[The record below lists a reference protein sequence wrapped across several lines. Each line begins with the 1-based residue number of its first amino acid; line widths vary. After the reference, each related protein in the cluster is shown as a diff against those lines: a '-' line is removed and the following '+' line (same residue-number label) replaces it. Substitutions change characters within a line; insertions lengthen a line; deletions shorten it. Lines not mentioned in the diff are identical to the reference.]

1 MSAAPFPV
9 PAVPHPPAASGA
21 PAVPRTRAASRAP
34 AAGHRPATT
43 APGGRAPGTTAA
55 ALLIAAAAS
64 GISGPSLALPTAAHA
79 LHVPTASAAWLMTA
93 YGLGLLAGTP
103 LLAGTAGRRGPAALV
118 RAGAALVA
126 LGAAIVLTA
135 PSALPPLVAG
145 RAVEAAGAAGLTV
158 AAFRIAGRDRSGRS
172 TGLVAIGNAAGGT
185 LGLFV
190 GAGAAQLLGWRAALV
205 MPLLALAVL
214 PALLRPA
221 GRAGRGE
228 REGQA
233 AREGRQRPQG
243 HGGHGARAARAR
255 RARPGAP
262 DGRFRDALPLGLLRR
277 PGFRRP
283 ALLMLALATV
293 NFALVYGAPR
303 RVAALT
309 GWGPLP
315 TGAAVASVSLAGA
328 LLSWQLVRL
337 APALGTGRVRVLL
350 AAGSAAAATA
360 AAFAPWPPVVLL
372 GSGLGSLVTAG
383 GQGVL
388 TGSAVGG
395 LAPERQGGAIG
406 LFNLAFPAGVA
417 VGPVLAGFADQTVQF
432 LY

>member
-1 MSAAPFPV
+1 MSAFPARLAVRPAPV
-9 PAVPHPPAASGA
+9 PAPAASRTPDAPLTSAAHQRGA
-21 PAVPRTRAASRAP
+21 GA
-34 AAGHRPATT
+34 
-43 APGGRAPGTTAA
+43 APGRRAPGTTAA

-93 YGLGLLAGTP
+93 YGLGLLVGTP

-126 LGAAIVLTA
+126 LGAAIVLA
-135 PSALPPLVAG
+135 SPSALPPLVAG

-190 GAGAAQLLGWRAALV
+190 GAGAAQLLGWRTALV

-214 PALLRPA
+214 PAVLRPA
-221 GRAGRGE
+221 GRTGQAGQ
-228 REGQA
+228 EGQA
-233 AREGRQRPQG
+233 GQAGPSGTPRP
-243 HGGHGARAARAR
+243 
-255 RARPGAP
+255 
-262 DGRFRDALPLGLLRR
+262 RFRDALPLGLLRR

-315 TGAAVASVSLAGA
+315 TGAAVASVALAGA

-337 APALGTGRVRVLL
+337 APALGTARVRVLL
-350 AAGSAAAATA
+350 AAGSTAAAAA

-372 GSGLGSLVTAG
+372 GSALSSLVTAG

-388 TGSAVGG
+388 TGPAVGG

-417 VGPVLAGFADQTVQF
+417 AGPVLAGFADQTVQF

>member
-1 MSAAPFPV
+1 MSAFPARLAARPTPALGPAPT
-9 PAVPHPPAASGA
+9 ASRHPAAS
-21 PAVPRTRAASRAP
+21 RTP
-34 AAGHRPATT
+34 AARHRGATT
-43 APGGRAPGTTAA
+43 APGRRAPGTTAA

-79 LHVPTASAAWLMTA
+79 LRVPTASAAWLMTA

-103 LLAGTAGRRGPAALV
+103 LLSGTAGRRGPAALV

-126 LGAAIVLTA
+126 LGAAIVLA
-135 PSALPPLVAG
+135 SPSALLPLAAG

-158 AAFRIAGRDRSGRS
+158 AAFRIAGRDRTGRS

-214 PALLRPA
+214 PAVLRPA
-221 GRAGRGE
+221 GPAGRAAQALQAGE
-228 REGQA
+228 AGEAGSPRPRLRE
-233 AREGRQRPQG
+233 
-243 HGGHGARAARAR
+243 
-255 RARPGAP
+255 
-262 DGRFRDALPLGLLRR
+262 ALPLGLLRR

-283 ALLMLALATV
+283 VLLMLALATV

-303 RVAALT
+303 RVTALT

-315 TGAAVASVSLAGA
+315 TGAAVASAALAGA

-350 AAGSAAAATA
+350 AAGSTAAAAA

-372 GSGLGSLVTAG
+372 GSALSALVTAR

-417 VGPVLAGFADQTVQF
+417 AGPALAGFADQTVQF

>member
-1 MSAAPFPV
+1 MSAFPARLATRPTAALG
-9 PAVPHPPAASGA
+9 PAPAAS
-21 PAVPRTRAASRAP
+21 PTPTASRIP
-34 AAGHRPATT
+34 AARPRGATT
-43 APGGRAPGTTAA
+43 APGRRVPGTTAA
-55 ALLIAAAAS
+55 ALLTAAAAS

-103 LLAGTAGRRGPAALV
+103 LLSGTAGRRGPAALV

-126 LGAAIVLTA
+126 LGAAIVLA
-135 PSALPPLVAG
+135 SPSALLPLAAG

-214 PALLRPA
+214 PAVLRPA
-221 GRAGRGE
+221 GRAGQA
-228 REGQA
+228 GQA
-233 AREGRQRPQG
+233 AQAGQAGQA
-243 HGGHGARAARAR
+243 GGT
-255 RARPGAP
+255 RPGVP
-262 DGRFRDALPLGLLRR
+262 DGSFRDALPLGLLRR

-315 TGAAVASVSLAGA
+315 TGAAVASVALAGA

-350 AAGSAAAATA
+350 AAGSTAAAAA

-372 GSGLGSLVTAG
+372 GSALSSLVTAG

-417 VGPVLAGFADQTVQF
+417 AGPVLAGFADQTVQF

>member
-1 MSAAPFPV
+1 MSAFPARLAARPTPALGPAPT
-9 PAVPHPPAASGA
+9 ASRHPAAS
-21 PAVPRTRAASRAP
+21 RTP
-34 AAGHRPATT
+34 AARHRGATT
-43 APGGRAPGTTAA
+43 APGRRAPGTTAA

-79 LHVPTASAAWLMTA
+79 LRVPTASAAWLMTA

-103 LLAGTAGRRGPAALV
+103 LLSGTAGRRGPAALV

-126 LGAAIVLTA
+126 LGAAIVLA
-135 PSALPPLVAG
+135 SPSALLPLAAG

-158 AAFRIAGRDRSGRS
+158 AAFRIAGRDRTGRS

-214 PALLRPA
+214 PAVLRPA
-221 GRAGRGE
+221 GPAGRAAQALQAGE
-228 REGQA
+228 AGEAGSPRPRLRE
-233 AREGRQRPQG
+233 
-243 HGGHGARAARAR
+243 
-255 RARPGAP
+255 
-262 DGRFRDALPLGLLRR
+262 ALPLGLLRR

-303 RVAALT
+303 RVTALT

-315 TGAAVASVSLAGA
+315 TGAAVASAALAGA

-350 AAGSAAAATA
+350 AAGSTAAAAA

-372 GSGLGSLVTAG
+372 GSALSALVTAR

-417 VGPVLAGFADQTVQF
+417 AGPALAGFADQTVQF

>member
-1 MSAAPFPV
+1 MSAFP
-9 PAVPHPPAASGA
+9 ARLAAR
-21 PAVPRTRAASRAP
+21 PTAALGLAP
-34 AAGHRPATT
+34 AARHRGATT
-43 APGGRAPGTTAA
+43 APGRRAPGTTAA

-64 GISGPSLALPTAAHA
+64 GISGPSLALPAAAHA

-93 YGLGLLAGTP
+93 YGLGLLVGTP
-103 LLAGTAGRRGPAALV
+103 LLSATAGRRGPAALV

-126 LGAAIVLTA
+126 LGAAIVLA
-135 PSALPPLVAG
+135 SPSALLPLAAG

-205 MPLLALAVL
+205 MPLLALAAL
-214 PALLRPA
+214 PAVLRPA
-221 GRAGRGE
+221 EQAGQAERA
-228 REGQA
+228 GQA
-233 AREGRQRPQG
+233 AHAGQVGQAG
-243 HGGHGARAARAR
+243 QAGS
-255 RARPGAP
+255 ARPGTP

-277 PGFRRP
+277 PDFRRP

-303 RVAALT
+303 RVTALT

-315 TGAAVASVSLAGA
+315 TGAAVASVALTGA

-350 AAGSAAAATA
+350 ATGSVAAATA

-372 GSGLGSLVTAG
+372 GSALSSLVTAG

-417 VGPVLAGFADQTVQF
+417 AGPGLAGFADQTVQF

>member
-1 MSAAPFPV
+1 MSAFPARLAARPTTV
-9 PAVPHPPAASGA
+9 LGPAAARNPTAPRPHAAHDRGA
-21 PAVPRTRAASRAP
+21 A
-34 AAGHRPATT
+34 T
-43 APGGRAPGTTAA
+43 APGRRAPGTTAA

-79 LHVPTASAAWLMTA
+79 LGVPTASAAWLMTA

-103 LLAGTAGRRGPAALV
+103 LLSGTAGRRGPAALV

-126 LGAAIVLTA
+126 LGAAIVLA
-135 PSALPPLVAG
+135 SPSALLPLAAG

-158 AAFRIAGRDRSGRS
+158 AAFRIAGRDRTGRS

-214 PALLRPA
+214 PAVLRPA
-221 GRAGRGE
+221 GQTGRAGE
-228 REGQA
+228 SGQA
-233 AREGRQRPQG
+233 GETGPAGSPRP
-243 HGGHGARAARAR
+243 
-255 RARPGAP
+255 
-262 DGRFRDALPLGLLRR
+262 RFRDALPLGLLRR

-303 RVAALT
+303 RVTALT

-315 TGAAVASVSLAGA
+315 TGAAVASVALAGA

-337 APALGTGRVRVLL
+337 APALGTARVRVLL
-350 AAGSAAAATA
+350 ATGSTAAAAA

-372 GSGLGSLVTAG
+372 GSALSSLVTAG

-417 VGPVLAGFADQTVQF
+417 AGPAVAGFADQTVQF

>member
-1 MSAAPFPV
+1 
-9 PAVPHPPAASGA
+9 
-21 PAVPRTRAASRAP
+21 
-34 AAGHRPATT
+34 
-43 APGGRAPGTTAA
+43 
-55 ALLIAAAAS
+55 
-64 GISGPSLALPTAAHA
+64 
-79 LHVPTASAAWLMTA
+79 
-93 YGLGLLAGTP
+93 
-103 LLAGTAGRRGPAALV
+103 
-118 RAGAALVA
+118 
-126 LGAAIVLTA
+126 
-135 PSALPPLVAG
+135 
-145 RAVEAAGAAGLTV
+145 TV

-205 MPLLALAVL
+205 MPLLALAAL
-214 PALLRPA
+214 PAVLRPA
-221 GRAGRGE
+221 EQAGQAERA
-228 REGQA
+228 GQA
-233 AREGRQRPQG
+233 AHAGQVGQAG
-243 HGGHGARAARAR
+243 QAGS
-255 RARPGAP
+255 ARPGSP

-277 PGFRRP
+277 PDFRRP

-303 RVAALT
+303 RVTALT

-315 TGAAVASVSLAGA
+315 TGAAVASVALAGA

-350 AAGSAAAATA
+350 ATGSVAAATA

-372 GSGLGSLVTAG
+372 GSALSSLVTAG

-417 VGPVLAGFADQTVQF
+417 AGPGLAGFADQTVQF

>member
-1 MSAAPFPV
+1 MSAFPARLAARPTPALGPAPTSSR
-9 PAVPHPPAASGA
+9 HPAAS
-21 PAVPRTRAASRAP
+21 PTP
-34 AAGHRPATT
+34 AARHRGATT
-43 APGGRAPGTTAA
+43 APGLRAPGTTAA

-79 LHVPTASAAWLMTA
+79 LRVPTASAAWLMTA
-93 YGLGLLAGTP
+93 YGLGLLVGTP
-103 LLAGTAGRRGPAALV
+103 LLSGTAGRRGPAALV

-126 LGAAIVLTA
+126 LGAAIVLA
-135 PSALPPLVAG
+135 SPSALLPLAAG

-158 AAFRIAGRDRSGRS
+158 AAFRIAGRDRTGRS
-172 TGLVAIGNAAGGT
+172 TGLVAIGNAVGGT

-190 GAGAAQLLGWRAALV
+190 GAGATQLLGWRAALV

-214 PALLRPA
+214 PAVLRPA
-221 GRAGRGE
+221 GRAGRAAQALQTGE
-228 REGQA
+228 AGEAGSP
-233 AREGRQRPQG
+233 RP
-243 HGGHGARAARAR
+243 RL
-255 RARPGAP
+255 
-262 DGRFRDALPLGLLRR
+262 RDALPLGLLRR

-303 RVAALT
+303 RVTALT

-315 TGAAVASVSLAGA
+315 TGAAVASAALAGA

-350 AAGSAAAATA
+350 AAGSTAAAAA
-360 AAFAPWPPVVLL
+360 AAFASWPPVVLL
-372 GSGLGSLVTAG
+372 GSALSALVTAG

-417 VGPVLAGFADQTVQF
+417 AGPALAGFADQTVQF

>member
-1 MSAAPFPV
+1 MSVLPARLAARPTAALG
-9 PAVPHPPAASGA
+9 PAPAASL
-21 PAVPRTRAASRAP
+21 TP
-34 AAGHRPATT
+34 AARHRGTRHRGATT
-43 APGGRAPGTTAA
+43 APGRRAPGTTAA

-64 GISGPSLALPTAAHA
+64 GISGPSLALPAAAHA
-79 LHVPTASAAWLMTA
+79 LRVPTASAAWLMTA

-103 LLAGTAGRRGPAALV
+103 LLSGTAGRRGPAALV
-118 RAGAALVA
+118 RSGAALVA
-126 LGAAIVLTA
+126 LGAAIVLA
-135 PSALPPLVAG
+135 SPSALLPLAAG

-158 AAFRIAGRDRSGRS
+158 AAFRIAGRDRTGRS

-214 PALLRPA
+214 PAVLRPA
-221 GRAGRGE
+221 GRAGAAPRAGE
-228 REGQA
+228 AGPA
-233 AREGRQRPQG
+233 GSPRP
-243 HGGHGARAARAR
+243 
-255 RARPGAP
+255 
-262 DGRFRDALPLGLLRR
+262 RFRDALPLGLLRR

-303 RVAALT
+303 RVTALT

-315 TGAAVASVSLAGA
+315 TGAAVASVALAGA

-350 AAGSAAAATA
+350 AAGSAAAAAA

-372 GSGLGSLVTAG
+372 GSALSSLVTAG

-417 VGPVLAGFADQTVQF
+417 AGPALAGFADQTVQF

>member
-1 MSAAPFPV
+1 MSAFPARLATRPTAALG
-9 PAVPHPPAASGA
+9 PAPAAS
-21 PAVPRTRAASRAP
+21 PTPTASRTP
-34 AAGHRPATT
+34 AARPRGATT
-43 APGGRAPGTTAA
+43 APGRRAPGTTAA
-55 ALLIAAAAS
+55 ALLTAAAAS

-103 LLAGTAGRRGPAALV
+103 LLSGTAGRRGPAALV

-126 LGAAIVLTA
+126 LGAAIVLA
-135 PSALPPLVAG
+135 SPSALLPLATG

-214 PALLRPA
+214 PAVLRPA
-221 GRAGRGE
+221 GRA
-228 REGQA
+228 
-233 AREGRQRPQG
+233 
-243 HGGHGARAARAR
+243 ARAARAA
-255 RARPGAP
+255 RAGEAGEAGPAGSPRP
-262 DGRFRDALPLGLLRR
+262 RFRDALPLGLLRR

-315 TGAAVASVSLAGA
+315 TGAAVASVALAGA

-350 AAGSAAAATA
+350 AAGSTAAAAA

-372 GSGLGSLVTAG
+372 GSALSSLVTAG
-383 GQGVL
+383 GQGML

-417 VGPVLAGFADQTVQF
+417 AGPVLAGFADQTVQF

>member
-1 MSAAPFPV
+1 MSAIPARLAAPARPRTTAPV
-9 PAVPHPPAASGA
+9 PAPVPAPTASSRTAA
-21 PAVPRTRAASRAP
+21 R
-34 AAGHRPATT
+34 HRGATT
-43 APGGRAPGTTAA
+43 APGRRAPGTTAA

-103 LLAGTAGRRGPAALV
+103 LLAGTAGRRGPAALI

-126 LGAAIVLTA
+126 LGAAIVLA
-135 PSALPPLVAG
+135 SPSALLPLAAG
-145 RAVEAAGAAGLTV
+145 RAVEATGAAGLTV

-214 PALLRPA
+214 PAVLRPA
-221 GRAGRGE
+221 GQAGQGGQAGQAGRS
-228 REGQA
+228 
-233 AREGRQRPQG
+233 RPT
-243 HGGHGARAARAR
+243 
-255 RARPGAP
+255 RPGAP
-262 DGRFRDALPLGLLRR
+262 EGRFRDALPLGLLRR
-277 PGFRRP
+277 ADFRRP

-303 RVAALT
+303 RVTALT

-315 TGAAVASVSLAGA
+315 TGAAVASVALAGA

-337 APALGTGRVRVLL
+337 APALGTGRVRMLL
-350 AAGSAAAATA
+350 AAGSTAAAAA

-372 GSGLGSLVTAG
+372 GSALSALVTAG

-417 VGPVLAGFADQTVQF
+417 AGPVLAGFADQTVQF

>member
-1 MSAAPFPV
+1 MSAFPARLAAR
-9 PAVPHPPAASGA
+9 PTAALGPAARNPTAPRPHAAHDRGA
-21 PAVPRTRAASRAP
+21 A
-34 AAGHRPATT
+34 T
-43 APGGRAPGTTAA
+43 APGRRAPGSTAA

-79 LHVPTASAAWLMTA
+79 LGVPTASAAWLMTA

-103 LLAGTAGRRGPAALV
+103 LLSGTAGRRGPAALV

-126 LGAAIVLTA
+126 LGAAIVLA
-135 PSALPPLVAG
+135 SPSALLPLAAG

-158 AAFRIAGRDRSGRS
+158 AAFRIAGRDRTGRS

-214 PALLRPA
+214 PAVLRTAGQA
-221 GRAGRGE
+221 GRAGE
-228 REGQA
+228 SGQA
-233 AREGRQRPQG
+233 GQAGQAGETGPAGSPRP
-243 HGGHGARAARAR
+243 
-255 RARPGAP
+255 
-262 DGRFRDALPLGLLRR
+262 RFRDALPLGLLRR

-303 RVAALT
+303 RVTALT

-315 TGAAVASVSLAGA
+315 TGAAVASVALVGA

-337 APALGTGRVRVLL
+337 APALGTARVRVLL
-350 AAGSAAAATA
+350 ATGSTAAAAA

-372 GSGLGSLVTAG
+372 GSALSSLVTAG

-417 VGPVLAGFADQTVQF
+417 AGPALAGFADQTVQF

>member
-1 MSAAPFPV
+1 MSAFPV
-9 PAVPHPPAASGA
+9 RLAARPTAAGLAPAAS
-21 PAVPRTRAASRAP
+21 RTP
-34 AAGHRPATT
+34 AAARHRGATT
-43 APGGRAPGTTAA
+43 APGRRAPGATAA

-126 LGAAIVLTA
+126 LGAAIVLA
-135 PSALPPLVAG
+135 SPSALLPLAAG

-214 PALLRPA
+214 PAVLRPA
-221 GRAGRGE
+221 GQAGQT
-228 REGQA
+228 GQA
-233 AREGRQRPQG
+233 GQAGQAGQTGRP
-243 HGGHGARAARAR
+243 
-255 RARPGAP
+255 RPGAP

-277 PGFRRP
+277 AGFRRP

-303 RVAALT
+303 RVTALT

-315 TGAAVASVSLAGA
+315 TGAAVASVALAGA

-372 GSGLGSLVTAG
+372 GSALSSLVTAG

-417 VGPVLAGFADQTVQF
+417 AGPVLAGFADQTVQF

>member
-1 MSAAPFPV
+1 MSAFPARLAAR
-9 PAVPHPPAASGA
+9 PTAVLGRATAASLTPAAS
-21 PAVPRTRAASRAP
+21 RTP
-34 AAGHRPATT
+34 AAHHRGATA
-43 APGGRAPGTTAA
+43 APGRRAPGTTAA

-64 GISGPSLALPTAAHA
+64 GISGPSLALPTAARA

-93 YGLGLLAGTP
+93 YGLGLLVGTP
-103 LLAGTAGRRGPAALV
+103 LLAGTSGRRGPAALV

-126 LGAAIVLTA
+126 LGATIVLA
-135 PSALPPLVAG
+135 SPSALLPLVAG

-158 AAFRIAGRDRSGRS
+158 AVFRIAGRDRSGRS

-214 PALLRPA
+214 PAVLRPA
-221 GRAGRGE
+221 GRAQQAGAA
-228 REGQA
+228 GQA
-233 AREGRQRPQG
+233 GQAGRTRSG
-243 HGGHGARAARAR
+243 T
-255 RARPGAP
+255 P

-277 PGFRRP
+277 PDFRRP

-303 RVAALT
+303 RVASLT

-315 TGAAVASVSLAGA
+315 TGAAVASVALAGA
-328 LLSWQLVRL
+328 LLSWLLVRL
-337 APALGTGRVRVLL
+337 APALGTARVRVLL
-350 AAGSAAAATA
+350 AAGSAAAAAA

-372 GSGLGSLVTAG
+372 GSALSSLVTAG

-417 VGPVLAGFADQTVQF
+417 AGPVLAGFADQTVQF